1 MEGGLILNNITER
14 PSTFVDIKVIGVGGG
29 GGNAVNRMIEEK
41 ISGVRYI
48 SANTD
53 AQVLAL
59 SNAEQKIQIG
69 SRITM
74 GLGSGSNPD
83 IGKRAA
89 EEDKDKISKALEGSD
104 MVFITAGMGGG
115 TGTGGSPIIAQVSKE
130 LGALTV
136 GIVTKPFTFEG
147 IKRQRQAEEG
157 IQLLKEYV
165 DTLIV
170 IPNDRLLQIIAEN
183 TPVLEAFKVADELLL
198 HGIQGISE
206 IVVEP
211 GLINVDF
218 ADVKMIMEDAGSAI
232 MGIGRANG
240 ENRAVESAHNAVNS
254 SLLGTKI
261 TDARGILFNISGGKN
276 MTLFEVNQAAEIVQE
291 AANGDANIIFGAVI
305 NEALGEDL
313 RITVIATGF
322 DESSSTKETEK
333 SQIKEQ
339 VFNQEKEEVVETGKE
354 KEENK
359 EPVNSDVDYD
369 DLEIPTFLRKNR

>member
-240 ENRAVESAHNAVNS
+240 ENRAVEAAHNAVNS

-359 EPVNSDVDYD
+359 EPINSDVDYD

>member
-1 MEGGLILNNITER
+1 LNNITER
-14 PSTFVDIKVIGVGGG
+14 PSSFVDIKVIGVGGG
-29 GGNAVNRMIEEK
+29 GGNAVNRMIDEK
-41 ISGVRYI
+41 ISGVKYI

-115 TGTGGSPIIAQVSKE
+115 TGTGGSPVIAQISKE

-136 GIVTKPFTFEG
+136 GVVTKPFTFEG

-157 IQLLKEYV
+157 IKLLKEYV

-218 ADVKMIMEDAGSAI
+218 ADVKMIMEDAGTAI

-240 ENRAVESAHNAVNS
+240 ENRAAEAAHNAVNS

-305 NEALGEDL
+305 NEALGEDV

-322 DESSSTKETEK
+322 DESSADIDEVEKPQINDRVISQDKEAN
-333 SQIKEQ
+333 IG
-339 VFNQEKEEVVETGKE
+339 VAKE
-354 KEENK
+354 KEEDK
-359 EPVNSDVDYD
+359 ETIKNDVDYD
-369 DLEIPTFLRKNR
+369 DLEIPTFLRKNK

>member
-1 MEGGLILNNITER
+1 MNNITER
-14 PSTFVDIKVIGVGGG
+14 PSSFVDIKVIGVGGG
-29 GGNAVNRMIEEK
+29 GGNAVNRMIDEK
-41 ISGVRYI
+41 ISGVKYI

-115 TGTGGSPIIAQVSKE
+115 TGTGGSPVIAQISKE

-136 GIVTKPFTFEG
+136 GVVTKPFTFEG

-157 IQLLKEYV
+157 IKLLKEYV

-218 ADVKMIMEDAGSAI
+218 ADVKMIMEDAGTAI

-240 ENRAVESAHNAVNS
+240 ENRAAEAAHNAVNS

-305 NEALGEDL
+305 NEALGEDV

-322 DESSSTKETEK
+322 DESSADIDEVEKPQINDRVISQDKEAN
-333 SQIKEQ
+333 IG
-339 VFNQEKEEVVETGKE
+339 VAKE
-354 KEENK
+354 KEEDK
-359 EPVNSDVDYD
+359 ETIKNDVDYD
-369 DLEIPTFLRKNR
+369 DLEIPTFLRKNK

>member
-1 MEGGLILNNITER
+1 MNNITER

-136 GIVTKPFTFEG
+136 GVVTKPFTFEG

-218 ADVKMIMEDAGSAI
+218 ADVKMIMEDAGTAI

-240 ENRAVESAHNAVNS
+240 ENRAIEAAHNAVNS

-305 NEALGEDL
+305 NEALGEDI

-322 DESSSTKETEK
+322 DESSTTKEKERP
-333 SQIKEQ
+333 QIKDQ
-339 VFNQEKEEVVETGKE
+339 VFNQEKEEVVETGEEKKE
-354 KEENK
+354 YE
-359 EPVNSDVDYD
+359 EPVNNDVDYN